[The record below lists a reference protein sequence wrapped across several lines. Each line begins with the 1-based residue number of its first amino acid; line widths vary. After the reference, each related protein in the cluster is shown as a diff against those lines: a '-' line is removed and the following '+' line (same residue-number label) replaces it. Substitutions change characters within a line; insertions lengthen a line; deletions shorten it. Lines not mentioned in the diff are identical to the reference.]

1 MALTREVAHFRSVR
15 TLPSTRQFVTR
26 AKPYSTGDRT
36 ADCALLDNLWLRVSS
51 RLRAAL

>member
-15 TLPSTRQFVTR
+15 TLPSARQFVRR
-26 AKPYSTGDRT
+26 AKPYSTGART
-36 ADCALLDNLWLRVSS
+36 AASAVLDNLWLRGSS